1 MFRRFPSALILLPL
15 ALCVGGCLD
24 RSGPKPKD
32 QKPTFPVSGVVEID
46 GKPTEGVQL
55 FVYEAASAPA
65 DVMTPVS
72 NISSVSGSVTEKD
85 GKFAFSTYVPGDGL
99 PAGSYVVSVYWN
111 GGVMQPLDNLQ
122 DREPKLSPAATKLN
136 RKYGVPS
143 KSSFKFTVDKEPVD
157 LKTLE
162 LSTK

>member
-1 MFRRFPSALILLPL
+1 MFRRFSSFWIVL
-15 ALCVGGCLD
+15 ALASTGGCID

-32 QKPTFPVSGVVEID
+32 VKPTFPVTGVVQID

-55 FVYEAASAPA
+55 FVFPA
-65 DVMTPVS
+65 ENPPAEQMTPTTNVFGVS
-72 NISSVSGSVTEKD
+72 AAVTEAD
-85 GKFAFSTYVPGDGL
+85 GKFAFGTYVAKDGL

-111 GGVMQPLDNLQ
+111 GGVIPPLDNLQ

-136 RKYGVPS
+136 RKYGIPA
-143 KSSFKFTVDKEPVD
+143 KSAFKFTVDKEPVD
-157 LKTLE
+157 LKILE